1 MPDHIR
7 DLLESRGL
15 VRRRVLVK
23 AGLSHRRLN
32 RLVASGDLRVLAPD
46 VIALPGEPAVDED
59 LRAAAVA
66 LDAVVSG
73 PTAALQRGWGL
84 VSAPAEPTMTVA
96 RDRSRLPRDGMDL
109 SRRDLQD
116 GDVEER
122 EGLRLTSALR
132 TAVDCA
138 RDLPLVEGVAAVDS
152 ALRCRD
158 VTLAGLD
165 AALVALPAGRGRAA
179 VARVLALVDPDAG
192 SVLESV
198 CRVVLHL
205 AGLAPERTQLV
216 IARGRARIGRVDFAW
231 PSALLVVEVDGFE
244 FHSDRASYRRDR
256 RRTTALARAGWTVLR
271 FSWED
276 VTHSPDWVVDSVR
289 EALGPCRRCAA

>member
-1 MPDHIR
+1 
-7 DLLESRGL
+7 
-15 VRRRVLVK
+15 
-23 AGLSHRRLN
+23 
-32 RLVASGDLRVLAPD
+32 
-46 VIALPGEPAVDED
+46 
-59 LRAAAVA
+59 
-66 LDAVVSG
+66 
-73 PTAALQRGWGL
+73 
-84 VSAPAEPTMTVA
+84 MTVD
-96 RDRSRLPRDGMDL
+96 RDRGGARRDGVDL
-109 SRRDLQD
+109 TRRDLD
-116 GDVEER
+116 ASELEDR
-122 EGLRLTSALR
+122 DGLRLTSALR

-152 ALRCRD
+152 ALRSRE
-158 VTLAGLD
+158 VTLAQLRE
-165 AALVALPAGRGRAA
+165 ALVALPAGRGRAA

-198 CRVVLHL
+198 CRIVLHL

-216 IARGRARIGRVDFAW
+216 ITRGRARIGRVDFAW

-276 VTHSPDWVVDSVR
+276 VTLSPDWVVDSVR
-289 EALGPCRRCAA
+289 EALGPCRRCAV